1 MGFSTS
7 TCTEFVEVLASKAPV
22 PGGGGASALVG
33 AVGTALGN
41 MVGSLTVGKKK
52 YADVEEEMW
61 ELKGKCDQLQ
71 KDFLRLIERDA
82 EVFEP
87 LSKAYGMP
95 KETEEEILEAL
106 KPNYIDG
113 LSLLGGEPF
122 EPENQE
128 VLVKLLRKVK
138 ERYPEKNI
146 WCYSGYLFD
155 EELKKESRARCEYTD
170 EMLSMLDVLVD
181 GRFEEDKKNITLLFR
196 GSENQR
202 LIDVKKS
209 LEQDKVVEW
218 KPAIKRGL

>member
-1 MGFSTS
+1 MNYGEIKK
-7 TCTEFVEVLASKAPV
+7 CDIANGEGVRVALFVSGCRHHCK
-22 PGGGGASALVG
+22 GCFNSM
-33 AVGTALGN
+33 TWDFN
-41 MVGSLTVGKKK
+41 YGKKFT
-52 YADVEEEMW
+52 E
-61 ELKGKCDQLQ
+61 
-71 KDFLRLIERDA
+71 
-82 EVFEP
+82 
-87 LSKAYGMP
+87 
-95 KETEEEILEAL
+95 ETEEEILEAL

-209 LEQDKVVEW
+209 LKEGQVVEW
-218 KPAIKRGL
+218 KPAIKKRTLSGKKP

>member
-1 MGFSTS
+1 MTWDFNS
-7 TCTEFVEVLASKAPV
+7 
-22 PGGGGASALVG
+22 
-33 AVGTALGN
+33 
-41 MVGSLTVGKKK
+41 GKKFT
-52 YADVEEEMW
+52 E
-61 ELKGKCDQLQ
+61 
-71 KDFLRLIERDA
+71 
-82 EVFEP
+82 
-87 LSKAYGMP
+87 
-95 KETEEEILEAL
+95 ETEEEILEAL

-209 LEQDKVVEW
+209 LKEGQVVEW
-218 KPAIKRGL
+218 EPAIKRGL

>member
-1 MGFSTS
+1 MTWDF
-7 TCTEFVEVLASKAPV
+7 
-22 PGGGGASALVG
+22 
-33 AVGTALGN
+33 N
-41 MVGSLTVGKKK
+41 YGKKFT
-52 YADVEEEMW
+52 E
-61 ELKGKCDQLQ
+61 
-71 KDFLRLIERDA
+71 
-82 EVFEP
+82 
-87 LSKAYGMP
+87 
-95 KETEEEILEAL
+95 ETEEEILEAL
-106 KPNYIDG
+106 KPSYIDG

-155 EELKKESRARCEYTD
+155 EELKKKKAERDASIRMRCF
-170 EMLSMLDVLVD
+170 LSLDVLVD

-209 LEQDKVVEW
+209 LEQGQVVWNETGN
-218 KPAIKRGL
+218 KKRPLRKKSLDL